1 MTSPKIET
9 KTLQSV
15 PVGLELQLQLQY
27 EIEQFLYTEARLLD
41 ERRFEQWF
49 ALLADD
55 LHYYMP
61 TRYNRL
67 RREAAH
73 ELSSPHEL
81 AHFDDD
87 KPSLEVRLRR
97 LQSGAAWS
105 EEPPS
110 RTRHLISNVQ
120 VRSISGGN
128 FDEYEVDSCFLVYRS
143 RVESDQE
150 IFAGSRRDRLRRVR
164 IGSASGE
171 TETGWQIARR
181 TIVLDQTV
189 ITAANLGIFF

>member
-1 MTSPKIET
+1 MTSPKIER
-9 KTLQSV
+9 LQSV
-15 PVGLELQLQLQY
+15 PVGLELQLQY

-41 ERRFEQWF
+41 ERRFEQWY

-73 ELSSPHEL
+73 ELSNPHEL

-87 KPSLEVRLRR
+87 KSSIEVRLWR

-120 VRSISGGN
+120 ISPVPVTVENSVHVEGA
-128 FDEYEVDSCFLVYRS
+128 FEYEYEVDSCFLVYRS

-150 IFAGSRRDRLRRVR
+150 IFAGSRRDRLRRIR
-164 IGSASGE
+164 SASSE
-171 TETGWQIARR
+171 TQAGR
-181 TIVLDQTV
+181 
-189 ITAANLGIFF
+189 